1 MFLINRGTSEFQK
14 VKSQYITKII
24 FFFLNFFC
32 GKRLQVQRQTI
43 VAVCAKQGAAPHRC
57 RRYRFHPSW
66 NFLTKLWTYL
76 QNKEQNDKTKQC
88 QIIIIKK
95 LWNIIPSL

>member
-24 FFFLNFFC
+24 FFFFNFFC

-43 VAVCAKQGAAPHRC
+43 VAVCAIRAQH
-57 RRYRFHPSW
+57 
-66 NFLTKLWTYL
+66 LTVADVTDFT
-76 QNKEQNDKTKQC
+76 QDG
-88 QIIIIKK
+88 I
-95 LWNIIPSL
+95 S